1 MGKINMATRDALL
14 AATSERYRSGSRVAR
29 GRILDEFTALTGL
42 HRKHAARI
50 LRGARSVVD
59 RSRPRPERRIYND
72 AMDNALVVLWEAS
85 DRICSKRLRV
95 MLPVLVEAMER
106 HGHVTFEPAIRSGVL
121 AMSAATI
128 DRRLEPF
135 REGAKRRRRAP
146 PSAAVKA
153 AVPIRTFTD
162 WDDPAPGF
170 FEADLVTH
178 SGPSAHGRF
187 IQTLTL
193 TDIATGWT
201 ETAPLLFREQGLLT
215 QVLSVMQ
222 RSLPMP
228 LLGLD
233 TDNDTVFMNETV
245 QGWCAARDIT
255 FTRSRP
261 YRKNDQA
268 WVEQKNGAVVRKMV
282 GYRRY
287 EGHQAAT
294 LLSELYA
301 VSRLF
306 INVFQPSFKL
316 IDKTREGAKVT
327 KRYHAPATPC
337 QRLTSDPRT
346 SATTKESLLALQ
358 ASLDPVDL
366 LARMRT
372 YQQRLVDLADG
383 VGPPAGAENDAR
395 LEDFLAGLKDA
406 WKVGIFRTTAK
417 PPRTYRT
424 RIDPFEASASE
435 LEHLFENAL
444 GQTSRDLFDKLCAD
458 SPGIYTHQQFR
469 TFQRRQK
476 QWRAERADAMILG
489 DAAISALSAG

>member
-1 MGKINMATRDALL
+1 MTTRDALI
-14 AATSERYRSGSRVAR
+14 AATGERYRNGSRVSR
-29 GRILDEFTALTGL
+29 GRILDEFTAITGL
-42 HRKHAARI
+42 HRKHAARL
-50 LRGARSVVD
+50 LRGVHGSARSG
-59 RSRPRPERRIYND
+59 PRPERRVYND
-72 AMDNALVVLWEAS
+72 AMDDVLVILWEAS

-106 HGHVTFEPAIRSGVL
+106 HGHMSLEPAIKSGVM

-135 REGAKRRRRAP
+135 RDGVKRRRRAP

-153 AVPIRTFTD
+153 AVPIRTFSD

-170 FEADLVTH
+170 FEADLVAH

-193 TDIATGWT
+193 TDIASGWT
-201 ETAPLLFREQGLLT
+201 ETAPVLFREQGLLT
-215 QVLSVMQ
+215 QVLSKMQ

-245 QGWCAARDIT
+245 QGWCAARNIT

-268 WVEQKNGAVVRKMV
+268 WVEQKNGAIVRKMV

-287 EGHQAAT
+287 EGPDAAT
-294 LLSELYA
+294 ILSELYA
-301 VSRLF
+301 ASRLYV
-306 INVFQPSFKL
+306 NMFQPSFKL
-316 IDKTREGAKVT
+316 IEKTRVGAKVT
-327 KRYHAPATPC
+327 KRYHGPATPC
-337 QRLTSDPRT
+337 QRLMADTRLS
-346 SATTKESLLALQ
+346 KESRVRLATLLAK
-358 ASLDPVDL
+358 LDPVAL
-366 LARMRT
+366 LAKMRT
-372 YQQRLVDLADG
+372 CQQQLIDIADSG
-383 VGPPAGAENDAR
+383 NSVFRDDTDAK
-395 LEDFLAGLKDA
+395 LDDFLAGLKDA
-406 WKVGIFRTTAK
+406 WKDGIFRLQAK

-424 RIDPFEASASE
+424 RVDPFEASASE

-444 GQTSRDLFDKLCAD
+444 GQTSRDLFEQLRAKNPE
-458 SPGIYTHQQFR
+458 SYTSQQFR

-476 QWRAERADAMILG
+476 RWRAERADAMILG
-489 DAAISALSAG
+489 SDLPVTIATA

>member
-1 MGKINMATRDALL
+1 MRKISMATRDDLIAS
-14 AATSERYRSGSRVAR
+14 TRERYRSGDRIVR
-29 GRILDEFTALTGL
+29 GRILDEFTAVTRL
-42 HRKHAARI
+42 HRKHAARL
-50 LRGARSVVD
+50 LRDARRSD
-59 RSRPRPERRIYND
+59 RSKPRLERRVYND

-106 HGHVTFEPAIRSGVL
+106 HDHVSWEPKTRLGVL
-121 AMSAATI
+121 AMSAAMI

-135 REGAKRRRRAP
+135 REGVKRRRRAP

-153 AVPIRTFTD
+153 AVPIRTFAE
-162 WDDPAPGF
+162 WDDPSPGF
-170 FEADLVTH
+170 FEADLVAH

-215 QVLSVMQ
+215 QMLSAMQ

-245 QGWCAARDIT
+245 QGRCTARGIT

-261 YRKNDQA
+261 YRKKDQA
-268 WVEQKNGAVVRKMV
+268 WVEQKNGAIVRRMV

-294 LLSELYA
+294 LLGELYA

-306 INVFQPSFKL
+306 VNIFQPSFKL
-316 IDKTREGAKVT
+316 IEKTRKGAKVT
-327 KRYHAPATPC
+327 KRYYGPATPC
-337 QRLTSDPRT
+337 QRLMADPRAPRRRKGAPCSIAGQPRPRRT
-346 SATTKESLLALQ
+346 S
-358 ASLDPVDL
+358 
-366 LARMRT
+366 
-372 YQQRLVDLADG
+372 
-383 VGPPAGAENDAR
+383 
-395 LEDFLAGLKDA
+395 
-406 WKVGIFRTTAK
+406 
-417 PPRTYRT
+417 
-424 RIDPFEASASE
+424 
-435 LEHLFENAL
+435 
-444 GQTSRDLFDKLCAD
+444 
-458 SPGIYTHQQFR
+458 
-469 TFQRRQK
+469 
-476 QWRAERADAMILG
+476 RADANLPTG
-489 DAAISALSAG
+489 ACRSCRPNRASGGT

>member
-1 MGKINMATRDALL
+1 MRKISMVTRDALI
-14 AATSERYRSGSRVAR
+14 AATCERYRSGSRVVR
-29 GRILDEFTALTGL
+29 GRILDEFTAITGL
-42 HRKHAARI
+42 HRKHAARL
-50 LRGARSVVD
+50 LRGVGGVD
-59 RSRPRPERRIYND
+59 RSRPRPERRVYND
-72 AMDNALVVLWEAS
+72 VMDQALVVLWEAS

-106 HGHVTFEPAIRSGVL
+106 FGHVSLEPKIRSGVL

-153 AVPIRTFTD
+153 AVSVRTFTD
-162 WDDPAPGF
+162 WDNPEPGF
-170 FEADLVTH
+170 FEADLVAH

-193 TDIATGWT
+193 TDIASGWT

-245 QGWCAARDIT
+245 QGWCAARGIT

-287 EGHQAAT
+287 EGHDAAIM
-294 LLSELYA
+294 LGELYA

-306 INVFQPSFKL
+306 VNMFQPSFKL
-316 IDKTREGAKVT
+316 IEKTRDGAKVT
-327 KRYHAPATPC
+327 KRYHGPATPC
-337 QRLTSDPRT
+337 QRLITDPRT
-346 SATTKESLLALQ
+346 SEDVKSRLATLQ

-372 YQQRLVDLADG
+372 YQQRLLDLADG
-383 VGPPAGAENDAR
+383 SGPPVRVEQDAR

-406 WKVGIFRTTAK
+406 WKVGILRTTTK
-417 PPRTYRT
+417 PSRTYRT
-424 RIDPFEASASE
+424 RADPFAASASE
-435 LEHLFENAL
+435 LAHLFENAL
-444 GQTSRDLFDKLCAD
+444 GRTSRDLFQQLCAGN
-458 SPGIYTHQQFR
+458 PGVYTHQQLR

-489 DAAISALSAG
+489 DAPVAGMAPG

>member
-1 MGKINMATRDALL
+1 MGKISMATRDALL
-14 AATSERYRSGSRVAR
+14 AATGERYRSGSRVAR
-29 GRILDEFTALTGL
+29 GRILDEFTAITGL
-42 HRKHAARI
+42 HRKHAARL
-50 LRGARSVVD
+50 LRGARGVD
-59 RSRPRPERRIYND
+59 RSRPRPERRVYND
-72 AMDNALVVLWEAS
+72 VMDNALVVLWEAS

-106 HGHVTFEPAIRSGVL
+106 HGHVTLEPTIRSGVL

-146 PSAAVKA
+146 PSAAIKA

-162 WDDPAPGF
+162 WDNPAPGF
-170 FEADLVTH
+170 FEADLVAH

-193 TDIATGWT
+193 TDIASGWT

-233 TDNDTVFMNETV
+233 TDNDTVFMNETI
-245 QGWCAARDIT
+245 QGWCAARGIT
-255 FTRSRP
+255 LTRSRP

-287 EGHQAAT
+287 EGHDAAT
-294 LLSELYA
+294 ILGELYA

-306 INVFQPSFKL
+306 VNIFQPSFKL
-316 IDKTREGAKVT
+316 IEKTREGAKVT
-327 KRYHAPATPC
+327 KRYHGPTTPC
-337 QRLTSDPRT
+337 QRLITDPRT
-346 SATTKESLLALQ
+346 SEDVKERLATLQ

-383 VGPPAGAENDAR
+383 ACPPAAVNNDAR

-424 RIDPFEASASE
+424 RADPFEASASD

-444 GQTSRDLFDKLCAD
+444 GRTSRDLFEKLCAEN
-458 SPGIYTHQQFR
+458 PGVYTHQQLR

-489 DAAISALSAG
+489 DAPVPGLGAG

>member
-1 MGKINMATRDALL
+1 MTTRDDLL
-14 AATSERYRSGSRVAR
+14 AATSGRYLEGDRFTR
-29 GRILDEFTALTGL
+29 GRILDEFTAVTGF
-42 HRKHAARI
+42 HRKHAARL
-50 LRGARSVVD
+50 LRAGRVVD
-59 RSRPRPERRIYND
+59 RSIPRPDRRIYDD

-85 DRICSKRLRV
+85 DRVCSKRLRA
-95 MLPVLVEAMER
+95 MLPILVEAMER
-106 HGHVTFEPAIRSGVL
+106 HGHVKLQQEIRAGVL

-146 PSAAVKA
+146 PSAVVKQ
-153 AVPIRTFTD
+153 AVPIRTFAD
-162 WDDPAPGF
+162 WGDPAPGF
-170 FEADLVTH
+170 FEADLVAH

-193 TDIATGWT
+193 TDIASGWT

-215 QVLSVMQ
+215 QVLSVMR

-228 LLGLD
+228 FLGLD

-245 QGWCAARDIT
+245 QGWCAARGIT

-268 WVEQKNGAVVRKMV
+268 WVEQKNGAIVRKMV

-287 EGHQAAT
+287 EGKEAAAI
-294 LLSELYA
+294 LSELYA

-306 INVFQPSFKL
+306 VNVFQPSFKL
-316 IDKTREGAKVT
+316 IEKTREGAKVT
-327 KRYHAPATPC
+327 KRYDGPATPC
-337 QRLTSDPRT
+337 QRLMADPRM
-346 SATTKESLLALQ
+346 SEDVKIRLVALQ

-383 VGPPAGAENDAR
+383 ASPPAGAENDAR

-406 WKVGIFRTTAK
+406 WKVGTLRTTSK
-417 PPRTYRT
+417 PPRSYRT
-424 RIDPFEASASE
+424 RADPFEASSSN
-435 LEHLFENAL
+435 LERLFEHAL
-444 GQTSRDLFDKLCAD
+444 GRTSRDLFEQLCAD
-458 SPGIYTHQQFR
+458 NPGLYASKHLR

-476 QWRAERADAMILG
+476 KWRAERANAMIFG
-489 DAAISALSAG
+489 AAAIASSAAV

>member
-1 MGKINMATRDALL
+1 MRKFSMATRDDLI
-14 AATSERYRSGSRVAR
+14 AATGERYRGGSRIAR
-29 GRILDEFTALTGL
+29 GRILDEFTAITGV
-42 HRKHAARI
+42 HRKHAARL
-50 LRGARSVVD
+50 LRSARGVD
-59 RSRPRPERRIYND
+59 RTKSRPERRVYND

-106 HGHVTFEPAIRSGVL
+106 HGHVSLEPKIRSGVL
-121 AMSAATI
+121 AISAATI
-128 DRRLEPF
+128 DRRLGAF

-162 WDDPAPGF
+162 WDNPGPGF
-170 FEADLVTH
+170 FEADLVAH

-187 IQTLTL
+187 IQTLAL
-193 TDIATGWT
+193 TDIASGWT

-228 LLGLD
+228 MLGLD

-287 EGHQAAT
+287 EGHEAAT
-294 LLSELYA
+294 MIGELYA

-306 INVFQPSFKL
+306 VNMFQPSFKL
-316 IDKTREGAKVT
+316 IEKTREGAKVT
-327 KRYHAPATPC
+327 KRYHNPATPC
-337 QRLTSDPRT
+337 QRLMTDPRT
-346 SATTKESLLALQ
+346 SEDVKARLATLQ
-358 ASLDPVDL
+358 AGLDPVDL
-366 LARMRT
+366 LARMRAF
-372 YQQRLVDLADG
+372 QQRLVDLADG
-383 VGPPAGAENDAR
+383 SGPSMRVEQDAR

-417 PPRTYRT
+417 PSRTYLT
-424 RIDPFEASASE
+424 RADPFAASTSE

-444 GQTSRDLFDKLCAD
+444 GRTSRDLFEQLCAD
-458 SPGIYTHQQFR
+458 NPGVYTDQQLR

-476 QWRAERADAMILG
+476 RWRAERSDAMILG
-489 DAAISALSAG
+489 DAVLTGVTQG